1 MKDSKETRDW
11 NRWVESH
18 YSELV
23 TSAKRMHPDPYD
35 LVHHTYLRILRL
47 EGVKLDKVMMN
58 PLGYFNR
65 AMWVEA
71 TRGKFQSEY
80 ELKESPLPKLVANYD
95 LSKAFLLENFYLAT
109 ERLSWFDMTTLNLY
123 CDGYNL
129 AQIARESGI
138 KKTTFYTSLHRSK
151 KRLKEYFNATT
162 SIKQ

>member
-23 TSAKRMHPDPYD
+23 TSAKRMHNDPYD

-80 ELKESPLPKLVANYD
+80 ELKERPIKSVSIRELLPSYRETILVRYDNPKLV
-95 LSKAFLLENFYLAT
+95 L
-109 ERLSWFDMTTLNLY
+109 RWI
-123 CDGYNL
+123 
-129 AQIARESGI
+129 QP
-138 KKTTFYTSLHRSK
+138 RS
-151 KRLKEYFNATT
+151 N
-162 SIKQ
+162 S